1 MAQKLPRPTDV
12 ELQILDVFWER
23 GPSTVRQ
30 AHNTIIASPDR
41 KGTSYST
48 TLKMI
53 QVLHEKGFLTRDAS
67 IRPQVYQTTVTREA
81 TQRRVVE
88 DMALY
93 FVVTPPATPLEV
105 ADVASET
112 PPIALT
118 PPEPRVQ
125 PVEPTTGLTP
135 RSPLTNQIDDCI
147 GVGRL

>member
-30 AHNTIIASPDR
+30 AHNTIIASPER

-53 QVLHEKGFLTRDAS
+53 QVLHGKGFLTRDAS

-88 DMALY
+88 DMAQRL
-93 FVVTPPATPLEV
+93 FGG
-105 ADVASET
+105 
-112 PPIALT
+112 ALT
-118 PPEPRVQ
+118 DLVQ
-125 PVEPTTGLTP
+125 CAISS
-135 RSPLTNQIDDCI
+135 RSVSEEELKEMQ
-147 GVGRL
+147 RLIRQAKKEGDRS

>member
-12 ELQILDVFWER
+12 ELQILDVFWKR

-67 IRPQVYQTTVTREA
+67 VRPQVYQTTVTREA

-88 DMALY
+88 DMAQRL
-93 FVVTPPATPLEV
+93 FGG
-105 ADVASET
+105 
-112 PPIALT
+112 ALT
-118 PPEPRVQ
+118 ELVQ
-125 PVEPTTGLTP
+125 CAISS
-135 RSPLTNQIDDCI
+135 RSVSEEELKEMQ
-147 GVGRL
+147 RLIRQAKKEGDRS

>member
-67 IRPQVYQTTVTREA
+67 VRPQVYQTTVTREA

-88 DMALY
+88 DMAQRL
-93 FVVTPPATPLEV
+93 FGG
-105 ADVASET
+105 
-112 PPIALT
+112 ALT
-118 PPEPRVQ
+118 DLVQ
-125 PVEPTTGLTP
+125 CAISS
-135 RSPLTNQIDDCI
+135 RSVSEQELKEMQ
-147 GVGRL
+147 RLIRQAKKEGDRL

>member
-30 AHNTIIASPDR
+30 AHNTIIASPAR

-67 IRPQVYQTTVTREA
+67 IRPQVYQTTVTRQA

-88 DMALY
+88 DMAQRL
-93 FVVTPPATPLEV
+93 FGGALIDLVQCAISSHSV
-105 ADVASET
+105 SEEE
-112 PPIALT
+112 LK
-118 PPEPRVQ
+118 EMQ
-125 PVEPTTGLTP
+125 
-135 RSPLTNQIDDCI
+135 
-147 GVGRL
+147 RLIRQAKKEGG

>member
-53 QVLHEKGFLTRDAS
+53 QVLHEKGFLTRDTS

-88 DMALY
+88 DMAQRL
-93 FVVTPPATPLEV
+93 FGG
-105 ADVASET
+105 
-112 PPIALT
+112 ALT
-118 PPEPRVQ
+118 DLVQ
-125 PVEPTTGLTP
+125 CAISL
-135 RSPLTNQIDDCI
+135 RSVSEEELKEMQ
-147 GVGRL
+147 RLIRQAKKEGDRS

>member
-53 QVLHEKGFLTRDAS
+53 QVLHEKGFLMRDAS
-67 IRPQVYQTTVTREA
+67 VRPQVYQATVTREA

-88 DMALY
+88 DMAQRL
-93 FVVTPPATPLEV
+93 FGG
-105 ADVASET
+105 
-112 PPIALT
+112 ALT
-118 PPEPRVQ
+118 DLVQ
-125 PVEPTTGLTP
+125 CAISS
-135 RSPLTNQIDDCI
+135 RSVSEQELKEMQ
-147 GVGRL
+147 RLIRQAKKEGDRL

>member
-30 AHNTIIASPDR
+30 AHNTIIASRDR

-53 QVLHEKGFLTRDAS
+53 QVLHEKGFLMRDAS
-67 IRPQVYQTTVTREA
+67 VRPQVYQATVTREA

-88 DMALY
+88 DMAQRL
-93 FVVTPPATPLEV
+93 FGG
-105 ADVASET
+105 
-112 PPIALT
+112 ALT
-118 PPEPRVQ
+118 DLVQ
-125 PVEPTTGLTP
+125 CAISS
-135 RSPLTNQIDDCI
+135 RSVSEEELKEMQ
-147 GVGRL
+147 RLIRQAKKEGDRS